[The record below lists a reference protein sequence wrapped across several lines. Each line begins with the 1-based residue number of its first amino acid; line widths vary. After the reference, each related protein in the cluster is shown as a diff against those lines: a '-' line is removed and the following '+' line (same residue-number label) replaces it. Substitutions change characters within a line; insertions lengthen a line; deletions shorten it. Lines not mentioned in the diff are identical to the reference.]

1 MMFSLWLKSSTLT
14 FLNMFGRV
22 DAMEVSFAFYQRGLG
37 YVFQKSR
44 NVSRLFRVLKFPLY
58 LIFATPRFEAL
69 ELRNPLGFSYTKNI
83 LKD

>member
-1 MMFSLWLKSSTLT
+1 MTFSKWLKSSTLK

-22 DAMEVSFAFYQRGLG
+22 DAMVVSFAFYQRGLG
-37 YVFQKSR
+37 SASQKSR
-44 NVSRLFRVLKFPLY
+44 NVSGLFRVLKFPLY

-69 ELRNPLGFSYTKNI
+69 ELRNPLGFSYTKNM